1 MQEWNFQKY
10 QIRPEAQTSINPRS
24 PPPREEPLRQFQA
37 PERQVSR
44 AETTARP
51 SPLGPGTAG
60 TAGGTGALLSAAGAA
75 LPPQGAAARKHG
87 FSATNE
93 QTHHGKETLPEC
105 FRANGITGRRLI
117 HANCSSLP
125 AMGVTDFGHM
135 QEISR
140 QVRELLGIEEPLFSR
155 SIALPYRDN
164 MGLFLE
170 RKAPTGE
177 KADALTFS
185 QFIQEAGLE
194 PCTTV
199 PSLQASQTVVGVDAL
214 PASQDMQRQN

>member
-1 MQEWNFQKY
+1 MEPMEP
-10 QIRPEAQTSINPRS
+10 RPGPAGPAVAEGPQP
-24 PPPREEPLRQFQA
+24 EPEGA
-37 PERQVSR
+37 GG
-44 AETTARP
+44 ARP
-51 SPLGPGTAG
+51 VCPFLTWSAEEVAEWVAQLGF
-60 TAGGTGALLSAAGAA
+60 
-75 LPPQGAAARKHG
+75 PQY
-87 FSATNE
+87 E
-93 QTHHGKETLPEC
+93 EC

-117 HANCSSLP
+117 QANCSNLP

-140 QVRELLGIEEPLFSR
+140 HVRELLGIEEPLFSR

-170 RKAPTGE
+170 RKAPTGK

-185 QFIQEAGLE
+185 QFVQKAGLE
-194 PCTTV
+194 PYSAV
-199 PSLQASQTVVGVDAL
+199 PSLQGSQTMAGVDAL

>member
-1 MQEWNFQKY
+1 MEPMEP
-10 QIRPEAQTSINPRS
+10 RPG
-24 PPPREEPLRQFQA
+24 
-37 PERQVSR
+37 
-44 AETTARP
+44 P
-51 SPLGPGTAG
+51 SGPGVAEG
-60 TAGGTGALLSAAGAA
+60 PQPEPEGAGGARSVCPFLTWSAEEVAEWVAQLGF
-75 LPPQGAAARKHG
+75 PQY
-87 FSATNE
+87 E
-93 QTHHGKETLPEC
+93 EC

-117 HANCSSLP
+117 QANCSNLP

-140 QVRELLGIEEPLFSR
+140 HVRELLGIEEPLFSR

-185 QFIQEAGLE
+185 QFVQKAGLE
-194 PCTTV
+194 PYTTV
-199 PSLQASQTVVGVDAL
+199 PSLQGSQTMAGVDAL